1 MVSEAVSN
9 AILHGQPEADG
20 RIGLRLEPENGVIRV
35 AVTDGAPMFHLR
47 DVAFDGAER
56 SHHGLFMLD
65 ALADR
70 WGLSLDGK
78 KAIWFEVESRA
89 LR

>member
-9 AILHGQPEADG
+9 AILHGKPEDDG
-20 RIGLRLEPENGVIRV
+20 RIGLRLESENGVMRV
-35 AVTDGAPMFHLR
+35 AVTDGAPMFHPR
-47 DVAFDGAER
+47 DVAFDGPER